1 MKTDLKL
8 HNRSA
13 KFKDNVIPFIS
24 NENLIINIDYK
35 FKNDIKYIAK
45 INDNLIVDI
54 KNNTIT
60 IPSLNFGVFKI
71 IIQAIKNGV
80 VLNDWIC
87 EDLIIKT
94 FENNNIVI
102 PEIEDLKSQINE
114 YKIIV
119 KDLTK
124 QCNELKDLVLEGL
137 KL

>member
-1 MKTDLKL
+1 MNTSLKL

-13 KFKDNVIPFIS
+13 KFNSSIIPFIN
-24 NENLIINIDYK
+24 NENLIINVDYK

-54 KNNTIT
+54 KNNNIV
-60 IPSLNFGVFKI
+60 IPSLNFGVYKI
-71 IIQAIKNGV
+71 VIQAIKNGV

-124 QCNELKDLVLEGL
+124 QCNELKDLILEGL